1 VAVSTLH
8 VSIDF
13 SNFINVLTN
22 LNSVTA
28 SRPALIPM
36 LIARLRGQKA
46 DPSNSESSPVSPAG
60 LKLLLKVA
68 FVAVVA
74 VAFHYLS
81 NS

>member
-1 VAVSTLH
+1 
-8 VSIDF
+8 
-13 SNFINVLTN
+13 
-22 LNSVTA
+22 
-28 SRPALIPM
+28 M